1 MFVLINYQE
10 FIISIF
16 IINLGSNGLNIC
28 KHSSISKSI
37 DSGSL
42 KSINDLNITKI
53 SFILVVFYIIMFR
66 ILFPLSCV
74 YDFLLLCSLSNPMGG
89 TYTTCS
95 VRTPTP
101 ETFTRLFW
109 EYQALL
115 TKVMLLF
122 SNYIMSFTK
131 WHDRMYNFF

>member
-10 FIISIF
+10 LIISIF
-16 IINLGSNGLNIC
+16 MINLGSNGLNIC

-42 KSINDLNITKI
+42 KSNNDLNITKI

-66 ILFPLSCV
+66 ILLLLSCV
-74 YDFLLLCSLSNPMGG
+74 YDFLLLCSLSNPMVG
-89 TYTTCS
+89 TYNKWS

-101 ETFTRLFW
+101 ETFTSLFW

-131 WHDRMYNFF
+131 WHDRM

>member
-10 FIISIF
+10 LIISIF
-16 IINLGSNGLNIC
+16 MINLGSNGLNIC

-42 KSINDLNITKI
+42 KSNNDLNTTKI

-66 ILFPLSCV
+66 ILLLLSCV

-89 TYTTCS
+89 TYT
-95 VRTPTP
+95 RTPTP

-131 WHDRMYNFF
+131 WHDRM

>member
-1 MFVLINYQE
+1 MFVWNYYQE
-10 FIISIF
+10 LILSISL
-16 IINLGSNGLNIC
+16 INLGSNGLNIC

-42 KSINDLNITKI
+42 KSNNDLNTTKI

-66 ILFPLSCV
+66 ILLLLSCV
-74 YDFLLLCSLSNPMGG
+74 YDFLLLCSLSKPMGDM
-89 TYTTCS
+89 YTTCS

-122 SNYIMSFTK
+122 SNYINVL
-131 WHDRMYNFF
+131 Y